1 MIQREYTDLER
12 ELVRNTPEVVQRL
25 LIDNNFDVFYAASSE
40 GYEMSDFIKRFM
52 HSDVA
57 ALMDFHLNYYRWQG
71 KESILPD
78 FLYEC
83 NLAGIELEKS
93 DKRKELRPVLAEK
106 AGWVGY
112 IYRLTHFKTGET
124 SKEIVE
130 FMPPDMMLRSYHYAH
145 CVDPDGWIEDYY
157 SNNDWD
163 RYVKY
168 FCQDKESLEGEPS
181 LEKE

>member
-1 MIQREYTDLER
+1 MIQREYTDQER
-12 ELVRNTPEVVQRL
+12 ELVRGTPKVVQQL
-25 LIDNNFDVFYAASSE
+25 LIDNNFDVFYAAALE
-40 GYEMSDFIKRFM
+40 GYEMSGFIKTFM
-52 HSDVA
+52 LSDVA
-57 ALMDFHLNYYRWQG
+57 ALMDFHLNYYRWHG
-71 KESILPD
+71 KESIVPD
-78 FLYEC
+78 FLDEC
-83 NLAGIELEKS
+83 DLTGIELQKTEEH
-93 DKRKELRPVLAEK
+93 KELRPVLAEK

-157 SNNDWD
+157 SNNNWD

-168 FCQDKESLEGEPS
+168 FYRNQELSEEQPS
-181 LEKE
+181 LEK